1 MNKIQEGDILK
12 SFLRIMGKALGI
24 AVKVLASVLLFELI
38 SGFIDAF
45 LEDENHSSTI
55 DDYEIV

>member
-1 MNKIQEGDILK
+1 MK

-45 LEDENHSSTI
+45 LEDKNHSSTI

>member
-45 LEDENHSSTI
+45 LEDER
-55 DDYEIV
+55 

>member
-1 MNKIQEGDILK
+1 MKKIQEGDILK

-45 LEDENHSSTI
+45 LKDENHSSTI